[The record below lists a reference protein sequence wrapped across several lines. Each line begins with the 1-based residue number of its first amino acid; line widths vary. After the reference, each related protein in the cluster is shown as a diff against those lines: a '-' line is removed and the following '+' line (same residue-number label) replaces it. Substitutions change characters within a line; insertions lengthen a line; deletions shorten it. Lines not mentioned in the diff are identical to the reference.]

1 MAYLRSADAP
11 RPDQI
16 LYAPRDAARVLA
28 MSPSTLYVL
37 MADGRIPYVK
47 QGTVRRLRRRDL
59 EAYADNLPG
68 QAAA

>member
-1 MAYLRSADAP
+1 VTAP
-11 RPDQI
+11 TPVADQI

-28 MSPSTLYVL
+28 MSPSTLYAL
-37 MADGRIPYVK
+37 MAAGRIPYVK

>member
-1 MAYLRSADAP
+1 MAA
-11 RPDQI
+11 
-16 LYAPRDAARVLA
+16 
-28 MSPSTLYVL
+28 
-37 MADGRIPYVK
+37 GRIPYVK